1 MEQNEQQNKSTR
13 TFEEWKTALIKHYTN
28 RKGLDLNGIIRITD
42 DQIKPYYDQGLMPE
56 VAYKDLF
63 NR

>member
-1 MEQNEQQNKSTR
+1 METNEQQNKSTR
-13 TFEEWKTALIKHYTN
+13 TFEEWKLSLRNLID
-28 RKGLDLNGIIRITD
+28 RKKPGSNLPIINEKV
-42 DQIKPYYDQGLMPE
+42 KPYYDQGLMPE

>member
-1 MEQNEQQNKSTR
+1 MEPNEQQNKSTR
-13 TFEEWKTALIKHYTN
+13 TFEEWKIALMSLVSRGDPSK
-28 RKGLDLNGIIRITD
+28 RIV
-42 DQIKPYYDQGLMPE
+42 IENEKVKPYYDQGLMPE